1 MLPEEKNYVYGSA
14 APKIEYDVY
23 EENKVLKAKK
33 KRRANNKV
41 KVKLVFA
48 VFVLF
53 TAFLSVILMYAEITE
68 VNYELNKMNKYYND
82 KKNANIQLR
91 LEIQK
96 NLDLNRIKEIALT
109 RLDMQEPDKY
119 QIVYVRVP
127 KKDVMKVAAIDGKD
141 AEGKGVIAMVSDVV
155 SDITN
160 FFD

>member
-1 MLPEEKNYVYGSA
+1 
-14 APKIEYDVY
+14 
-23 EENKVLKAKK
+23 
-33 KRRANNKV
+33 
-41 KVKLVFA
+41 
-48 VFVLF
+48 
-53 TAFLSVILMYAEITE
+53 
-68 VNYELNKMNKYYND
+68 MNKYYND